1 MLDNVSIGLVVGCI
15 GFCLLGILVAVGP
28 VFYMTY
34 HSCRY
39 GHLASQADGA
49 PVLVPTTAEA
59 YDWSEPPE
67 YQAVV
72 TNEADR
78 EEATPQLVSV

>member
-1 MLDNVSIGLVVGCI
+1 
-15 GFCLLGILVAVGP
+15 
-28 VFYMTY
+28 MTY